1 MPEEV
6 FLGAMLIHSTEAWHT
21 ENIKTVTTVHGRYQ
35 SSILTADSRT
45 HTPVDD
51 KLTNVAILAVS
62 CSLHDAPKPGSDDTG
77 YQTTTEELA
86 DDARRKVQRVFGCS

>member
-1 MPEEV
+1 M
-6 FLGAMLIHSTEAWHT
+6 
-21 ENIKTVTTVHGRYQ
+21 TTVYGRYQ
-35 SSILTADSRT
+35 LSVLTADSRT

-62 CSLHDAPKPGSDDTG
+62 CNIHGTSKPGSDDTR

-86 DDARRKVQRVFGCS
+86 DDARRKLQRLLDARRSPTY